1 LDSFVSPSPGL
12 KSIIISSPSKR
23 ANILVGYSCAIL
35 AAAFFGSVSTIS
47 KPVLSTVNPVLLSAL
62 VYIISGL
69 TFTPIAQNTERSTV
83 SKKYYYL
90 VLVTA
95 SIGAAAAPT
104 MFFIGLNLTTA
115 ADTALLS
122 NGETV
127 FSILFAL
134 LLFKEKLKRI
144 GYGAV
149 ALILVG
155 VFIVTTNFHFDSN
168 IMHFDLGNIFIIAAT
183 ALWGLDNNISKIIT
197 RHMQISRLVQLKSL
211 IGGGRSLLAVLLIGI
226 PFSIQQSQIIPIIL
240 VGVFGFAISLYL
252 YLQAIRRI
260 GVVKASSLLSL
271 SAVFGLI
278 FAAVLLYEPIGIYQL
293 IAVMIMITG
302 VNLMYKNEPNVEIRS

>member
-1 LDSFVSPSPGL
+1 M
-12 KSIIISSPSKR
+12 
-23 ANILVGYSCAIL
+23 
-35 AAAFFGSVSTIS
+35 AARFFGSVSTVS
-47 KPVLSTVNPVLLSAL
+47 KPILATANPILLSSL

-69 TFTPIAQNTERSTV
+69 TFTPIAQKTKRKKV
-83 SKKYYYL
+83 SKKYYYM
-90 VLVTA
+90 VLLTA
-95 SIGAAAAPT
+95 TIGAPAPI
-104 MFFIGLNLTTA
+104 MFFSGLQLTTA

-134 LLFKEKLKRI
+134 LFFKEKLKRT

-149 ALILVG
+149 ALILIG
-155 VFIVTTNFHFDSN
+155 VFIVTTNFHFDSI
-168 IMHFDLGNIFIIAAT
+168 IMQFNFGNILVIAAT

-197 RHMQISRLVQLKSL
+197 RHLHISRLVQLKSL
-211 IGGGRSLLAVLLIGI
+211 IGGGMSLLAVLLIGI
-226 PFSIQQSQIIPIIL
+226 PLNIQQSQIIPIVL

-252 YLQAIRRI
+252 YLHSIKRI

-278 FAAVLLYEPIGIYQL
+278 FAHTFARTYWYLSTDCCNYYGNWCVLH
-293 IAVMIMITG
+293 V
-302 VNLMYKNEPNVEIRS
+302 

>member
-1 LDSFVSPSPGL
+1 MT
-12 KSIIISSPSKR
+12 KR
-23 ANILVGYSCAIL
+23 TNILVGYSCAIL
-35 AAAFFGSVSTIS
+35 AAAFFGSVSTVS
-47 KPVLSTVNPVLLSAL
+47 KPVLATVNPVLLSSL

-69 TFTPIAQNTERSTV
+69 TFTPIAQKTERTKV

-90 VLVTA
+90 VLISAT
-95 SIGAAAAPT
+95 IGAAAAPI
-104 MFFIGLNLTTA
+104 MFFTGLKLTTA
-115 ADTALLS
+115 SDTALLS

-134 LLFKEKLKRI
+134 LFFKEKLKRV

-155 VFIVTTNFHFDSN
+155 VFIVTTNFHFESSLMQFN
-168 IMHFDLGNIFIIAAT
+168 SGNILVIAAT

-197 RHMQISRLVQLKSL
+197 RHIHVSRLVQLKSL
-211 IGGGRSLLAVLLIGI
+211 IGGGISLLAVLLMEI
-226 PFSIQQSQIIPIIL
+226 PFNIQQSQIIPIIL

-252 YLQAIRRI
+252 YLHSIKRI
-260 GVVKASSLLSL
+260 GVVKASSLLSM

-278 FAAVLLYEPIGIYQL
+278 FAIVLLHETVGIYQL
-293 IAVMIMITG
+293 IAVVIMVTG
-302 VNLMYKNEPNVEIRS
+302 VYFMYKNEPNMQVESN

>member
-1 LDSFVSPSPGL
+1 MTQRSVVL
-12 KSIIISSPSKR
+12 I
-23 ANILVGYSCAIL
+23 GYSSAIL
-35 AAAFFGSVSTIS
+35 AAALFGSVSTIS
-47 KPVLSTVNPVLLSAL
+47 KPVLYTVNPVLLSSL

-69 TFTPIAQNTERSTV
+69 TFTPIAQQTERAKV

-90 VLVTA
+90 VFLTA
-95 SIGAAAAPT
+95 AIGAAAAPI
-104 MFFIGLNLTTA
+104 MFFIGLKLTTA

-134 LLFKEKLKRI
+134 VFFKEKLRRG

-155 VFIVTTNFHFDSN
+155 VFIVTTNFDFDSSK
-168 IMHFDLGNIFIIAAT
+168 MKFSFGNFLVLAAT
-183 ALWGLDNNISKIIT
+183 VLWGLDNNISKIIT
-197 RHMQISRLVQLKSL
+197 RHMHVSRLVQLKSL
-211 IGGGRSLLAVLLIGI
+211 IGGGISLMAVLLMGI
-226 PFSIQQSQIIPIIL
+226 PFNIEQTQVIPIVL

-252 YLQAIRRI
+252 YLHSIRRI

-271 SAVFGLI
+271 AAVFGLI
-278 FAAVLLYEPIGIYQL
+278 FAAVFLHEPIGVYQL
-293 IAVMIMITG
+293 IAVIIMVIG
-302 VNLMYKNEPNVEIRS
+302 VYLMYKNEPKVEVKR

>member
-1 LDSFVSPSPGL
+1 MT
-12 KSIIISSPSKR
+12 KR
-23 ANILVGYSCAIL
+23 TNILVGYSCAIL
-35 AAAFFGSVSTIS
+35 AAAFFGSVSTVS
-47 KPVLSTVNPVLLSAL
+47 KPVLATVNPVLLSSL

-69 TFTPIAQNTERSTV
+69 TFTPIAQKTERTKV

-90 VLVTA
+90 VLITA
-95 SIGAAAAPT
+95 TIGAAAAPI
-104 MFFIGLNLTTA
+104 MFFTGLKLTTA

-134 LLFKEKLKRI
+134 LFFKEKLKLV

-155 VFIVTTNFHFDSN
+155 VFIVTTNFNFDSSL
-168 IMHFDLGNIFIIAAT
+168 MQFSSGNILVIAAT
-183 ALWGLDNNISKIIT
+183 VLWGLDNNISKIIT
-197 RHMQISRLVQLKSL
+197 RHMHISRLVQLKSL
-211 IGGGRSLLAVLLIGI
+211 IGGSISLLVVLLMGI
-226 PFSIQQSQIIPIIL
+226 PFNVQQTQIIPIVL

-252 YLQAIRRI
+252 YLHSIKRI

-278 FAAVLLYEPIGIYQL
+278 FATLLLHEPIGIYQV
-293 IAVMIMITG
+293 IAVIIMVTG
-302 VNLMYKNEPNVEIRS
+302 VYFMYKNESEMEVVR

>member
-1 LDSFVSPSPGL
+1 MT
-12 KSIIISSPSKR
+12 KR
-23 ANILVGYSCAIL
+23 TNILVGYSCAIL
-35 AAAFFGSVSTIS
+35 AAAFFGSVSTVS
-47 KPVLSTVNPVLLSAL
+47 KPVLATVNPVLLSSL

-69 TFTPIAQNTERSTV
+69 TFTPIAQKTERTKV

-90 VLVTA
+90 VLITA
-95 SIGAAAAPT
+95 IIGAAAAPI
-104 MFFIGLNLTTA
+104 MFFTGLELTTA

-134 LLFKEKLKRI
+134 LFFKEKLKRV

-155 VFIVTTNFHFDSN
+155 VFIVTTNFHFDSSLMQFN
-168 IMHFDLGNIFIIAAT
+168 SGNILVIAAT

-197 RHMQISRLVQLKSL
+197 RHLPISRLVQLKSL
-211 IGGGRSLLAVLLIGI
+211 IGGGISLLAVLLMEI
-226 PFSIQQSQIIPIIL
+226 PFDIQKTDVIPIVL
-240 VGVFGFAISLYL
+240 VGVLGFAISLYL
-252 YLQAIRRI
+252 YLHSIKRI

-271 SAVFGLI
+271 SAVFGLF
-278 FAAVLLYEPIGIYQL
+278 FAIVLLHEHIGIYQL
-293 IAVMIMITG
+293 IALIIMVTG
-302 VNLMYKNEPNVEIRS
+302 VYFMYKNEPNVQVKR

>member
-1 LDSFVSPSPGL
+1 MNFELY
-12 KSIIISSPSKR
+12 IIRLSHLIMTKR

-35 AAAFFGSVSTIS
+35 AAAFFGSVSTVS
-47 KPVLSTVNPVLLSAL
+47 KPVLATVNPVLLSSL

-69 TFTPIAQNTERSTV
+69 TFTPIAQKTERTKV

-90 VLVTA
+90 VLITA
-95 SIGAAAAPT
+95 TIGAVAAPI
-104 MFFIGLNLTTA
+104 MFFTGLKLTTA

-134 LLFKEKLKRI
+134 LFFKEKLKRV

-149 ALILVG
+149 ALILIG
-155 VFIVTTNFHFDSN
+155 VFIVTTNFHFDSSL
-168 IMHFDLGNIFIIAAT
+168 MQFSSGNILVIAAT

-197 RHMQISRLVQLKSL
+197 RHMHISRLVQLKSL
-211 IGGGRSLLAVLLIGI
+211 IGGGISLLGVLLMGI
-226 PFSIQQSQIIPIIL
+226 PFNIQQTQIIPIVL

-252 YLQAIRRI
+252 YLHSIKRI
-260 GVVKASSLLSL
+260 GVVKASSLLSIVCCIW
-271 SAVFGLI
+271 SI
-278 FAAVLLYEPIGIYQL
+278 FLRQCFCMNLLVSI
-293 IAVMIMITG
+293 
-302 VNLMYKNEPNVEIRS
+302 N

>member
-1 LDSFVSPSPGL
+1 MT
-12 KSIIISSPSKR
+12 KR
-23 ANILVGYSCAIL
+23 TNILVGYSCAIL
-35 AAAFFGSVSTIS
+35 AAAFFGSVSTVS
-47 KPVLSTVNPVLLSAL
+47 KPVLATVNPVLLSSL

-69 TFTPIAQNTERSTV
+69 TFTPIAQKTERTKV

-90 VLVTA
+90 VLISAT
-95 SIGAAAAPT
+95 IGAAAAPI
-104 MFFIGLNLTTA
+104 MFFTGLKLTTA
-115 ADTALLS
+115 SDTALLS

-134 LLFKEKLKRI
+134 LFFKEKLKRV

-155 VFIVTTNFHFDSN
+155 VFIVTTNFHFESSLMQFN
-168 IMHFDLGNIFIIAAT
+168 SGNILVIATT

-197 RHMQISRLVQLKSL
+197 RHIHVSRLVQLKSL
-211 IGGGRSLLAVLLIGI
+211 IGGISLLAVLLMEI
-226 PFSIQQSQIIPIIL
+226 PFNIQQSQIIPIVL

-252 YLQAIRRI
+252 YLHSIKRI

-278 FAAVLLYEPIGIYQL
+278 FAIVLLHEPIGIYQL
-293 IAVMIMITG
+293 IAVVIMVTG
-302 VNLMYKNEPNVEIRS
+302 VYFMYKNEPNMQVESN

>member
-1 LDSFVSPSPGL
+1 MT
-12 KSIIISSPSKR
+12 KR
-23 ANILVGYSCAIL
+23 TNILVGYSCAIL
-35 AAAFFGSVSTIS
+35 AAAFFGSVSTVS
-47 KPVLSTVNPVLLSAL
+47 KPVLATVNPVLLSSL

-69 TFTPIAQNTERSTV
+69 TFTPIAQKTERKKV

-90 VLVTA
+90 VLITA
-95 SIGAAAAPT
+95 TIGAAAAPI
-104 MFFIGLNLTTA
+104 MFFTGLKLTTA

-134 LLFKEKLKRI
+134 LFFKEKLKRV

-149 ALILVG
+149 ALILIG
-155 VFIVTTNFHFDSN
+155 VFIVTTNFHFDSSLMQFN
-168 IMHFDLGNIFIIAAT
+168 SGNILVIAAT

-197 RHMQISRLVQLKSL
+197 RHMHISRLVQLKSL
-211 IGGGRSLLAVLLIGI
+211 IGGGISLLAVLLMGI
-226 PFSIQQSQIIPIIL
+226 PFNIQQSQIIPIVL

-252 YLQAIRRI
+252 YLHSIKRI
-260 GVVKASSLLSL
+260 GVVKASSLLSM

-278 FAAVLLYEPIGIYQL
+278 FAIVLLHEPIGIYQL
-293 IAVMIMITG
+293 IAVVIMVTG
-302 VNLMYKNEPNVEIRS
+302 VYFMYKNEPNVEVKR

>member
-1 LDSFVSPSPGL
+1 MT
-12 KSIIISSPSKR
+12 KR
-23 ANILVGYSCAIL
+23 TNILVGYSCAIL
-35 AAAFFGSVSTIS
+35 AAAFFGSVSTVS
-47 KPVLSTVNPVLLSAL
+47 KPVLATVNPVLLSSL

-69 TFTPIAQNTERSTV
+69 TFTPIAQKTERTKV

-90 VLVTA
+90 VLISAT
-95 SIGAAAAPT
+95 IGAAAAPI
-104 MFFIGLNLTTA
+104 MFFTGLKLTTA

-134 LLFKEKLKRI
+134 LFFKEKLKRV

-155 VFIVTTNFHFDSN
+155 VFIVTTNFHFESSLMQFN
-168 IMHFDLGNIFIIAAT
+168 SGNILVIAAT

-197 RHMQISRLVQLKSL
+197 RHIHVSRLVQLKSL
-211 IGGGRSLLAVLLIGI
+211 IGGGISLLAVLLMEI
-226 PFSIQQSQIIPIIL
+226 PFNIQQSQIIPIIL

-252 YLQAIRRI
+252 YLHSIKRI
-260 GVVKASSLLSL
+260 GVVKASSLLSM

-278 FAAVLLYEPIGIYQL
+278 FAIVLLHETVGIYQL
-293 IAVMIMITG
+293 IAVVIMVTG
-302 VNLMYKNEPNVEIRS
+302 VYFMYKNEPNMQVESN

>member
-1 LDSFVSPSPGL
+1 MT
-12 KSIIISSPSKR
+12 KR

-47 KPVLSTVNPVLLSAL
+47 KPVLVTVNPILLSSL

-69 TFTPIAQNTERSTV
+69 TFTPIARKTERKKV
-83 SKKYYYL
+83 SKKYYYM

-95 SIGAAAAPT
+95 IIGATAAPI
-104 MFFIGLNLTTA
+104 MFFSGLQLTTA
-115 ADTALLS
+115 SDTALLS

-134 LLFKEKLKRI
+134 LFFKEKLKRA

-149 ALILVG
+149 VLILVG
-155 VFIVTTNFHFDSN
+155 VFIVTTNFQFDSS
-168 IMHFDLGNIFIIAAT
+168 IMQFNSGNILVIAAT

-197 RHMQISRLVQLKSL
+197 RHIHVSRLVQLKSL
-211 IGGGRSLLAVLLIGI
+211 IGGAISLLAVLLMGI
-226 PFSIQQSQIIPIIL
+226 PFNIQQSQIIPIVL
-240 VGVFGFAISLYL
+240 VGVLGFATSLYL
-252 YLQAIRRI
+252 YLHSIKRI

-278 FAAVLLYEPIGIYQL
+278 FAVLLLREAIGIYQL
-293 IAVMIMITG
+293 IAVIIMVIG
-302 VNLMYKNEPNVEIRS
+302 VYLMYKNEPTLEVKK

>member
-1 LDSFVSPSPGL
+1 MA
-12 KSIIISSPSKR
+12 KR
-23 ANILVGYSCAIL
+23 TTILVGYSCAIL
-35 AAAFFGSVSTIS
+35 AAAFFGSVSTVS
-47 KPVLSTVNPVLLSAL
+47 KPVLATVNPVLLSSL

-69 TFTPIAQNTERSTV
+69 TFTPIAQKTERTKV

-90 VLVTA
+90 VFITA
-95 SIGAAAAPT
+95 TIGAGRAPI
-104 MFFIGLNLTTA
+104 MFFTGLKLTTA
-115 ADTALLS
+115 TDTALLS

-134 LLFKEKLKRI
+134 LFFKERLRRV

-155 VFIVTTNFHFDSN
+155 VFIVTTNFHFDSRLMQFN
-168 IMHFDLGNIFIIAAT
+168 SGNILVITAT

-197 RHMQISRLVQLKSL
+197 RHMDISKLVQLKSL
-211 IGGGRSLLAVLLIGI
+211 IGGGISFVAVVIIGI
-226 PFSIQQSQIIPIIL
+226 PFNIERSQIIPIIL

-252 YLQAIRRI
+252 YLHSIRRI

-278 FAAVLLYEPIGIYQL
+278 FAEVLLYEPIGIYQL
-293 IAVMIMITG
+293 IAAIIMVVG
-302 VNLMYKNEPNVEIRS
+302 VYLMYKNEPKVEVRK